1 MTTEDYTK
9 TPEPLPPAIEMLV
22 AYARVVVDE
31 PETVRTRILARARE
45 SLRRGDVLAFEPRRT
60 GLRRFLVPAVAG
72 VALVASA
79 AAAYQMLRRPI
90 PTPPSHGGAARSVAP
105 PTIPPALPESA
116 LALAPTAS
124 PPAMEDKP
132 TSAVLDPKPSVA
144 VHRSNFSGR
153 EGEELRLLDRARQFD
168 TRGDYPSVLVV
179 AAEHERAFPA
189 GRLAEER
196 EVLHV
201 KALVGLGRANEARNV
216 VAKFRRQFPH
226 SVLLHKIED
235 MAATLR

>member
-1 MTTEDYTK
+1 
-9 TPEPLPPAIEMLV
+9 MLV

-79 AAAYQMLRRPI
+79 AAAYQMLMGPK
-90 PTPPSHGGAARSVAP
+90 PTPPGHRGVVRIVELPSS
-105 PTIPPALPESA
+105 PPALPEST

-124 PPAMEDKP
+124 PPATADKP
-132 TSAVLDPKPSVA
+132 TPAVLDPQPSVA
-144 VHRSNFSGR
+144 AHRLNYSGR

-179 AAEHERAFPA
+179 AAEHERLFPA

-196 EVLHV
+196 EVLHA

-235 MAATLR
+235 MASTLR